1 MESGGGD
8 VNRHLSVITLQTYTM
23 IKLTETGTFQAMME
37 QADPAVREAITAA
50 ICTRGPRK
58 GWALATCPPMG
69 TPGNAGWQAIM
80 RVWNP
85 YKVSFCAAFFGDREL
100 TDRCVEALRSLGPN
114 VIRAATIDRDRAQL
128 DPVW

>member
-1 MESGGGD
+1 M
-8 VNRHLSVITLQTYTM
+8 V
-23 IKLTETGTFQAMME
+23 KLTDIAEFHALLET
-37 QADPAVREAITAA
+37 ADADVREAITAA

-85 YKVSFCAAFFGDREL
+85 YKVSMCAAIFGDREL
-100 TDRCVEALRSLGPN
+100 ADRCVGFLRAMGPN
-114 VIRAATIDRDRAQL
+114 VIAAATLDRDRAQL